1 MLCSSC
7 STKHLTPLKG
17 IKMSCAEG
25 GGVEGPGLKLSG
37 LMAII
42 VHSTALYSLQVWY
55 LQPMLVTMS

>member
-1 MLCSSC
+1 
-7 STKHLTPLKG
+7 
-17 IKMSCAEG
+17 MSCAEG

-37 LMAII
+37 LMAIT